1 MELLNLTLGQ
11 LLTVFG
17 AISAFSVALYLLDR
31 ARRRQVVPTLRFWI
45 VPGQPSPVTR
55 RRRIQQPVSLLLQL
69 IGMALLLLAIADI
82 HWGITSRSTRNH
94 VLVLDTSSW
103 MGAALPGHPGMTL
116 MDQARAAALG
126 WLRAVPADDRVLV
139 IRADG
144 LATPA
149 TGWETDHRAIAKA
162 ILESEPGVT
171 ALGINQAI
179 EFALHSQQQAAVERP
194 GEVVYSGPGR
204 IESRGI
210 ISNGTTSNGTSHSG
224 TTSAETATGDLPNI
238 PALRVLEV
246 ADPDDNCGLRSV
258 GARVSPTEAGIWNV
272 LVRARN
278 YSSKQKTVQI
288 TLNLGNAPAGARSL
302 QLAPG
307 EEKETVINIRTR
319 AAGVLETRLYPR
331 DSFSADN
338 YAALELPE
346 MHPLR
351 VIAYT
356 SDPGALRAALESD
369 PRISA
374 EFRSPSQYQP
384 PNGALVILHRF
395 RPAVAPQGNAIWI
408 DPPADQS
415 PVRVRQRV
423 SHPADLQWAADQ
435 PLTTGVRSRAV
446 QIEEASV
453 FERAPGL
460 IPVAEAD
467 GGPVMV
473 ARGREHSSGPMVVIG
488 FDPFS
493 GPMRYQLV
501 TPLLIGNALRWISP
515 ENFRDTSVTTQSAG
529 AVSAPLS
536 AATGSENIQV
546 VSESGARLPFNAH
559 AKSVDF
565 FAGEFSRVRVITGGA
580 ERVYSFSLPGM
591 WDAKWVPPA
600 NARHGIPQWTERI
613 RRAPRLWLF
622 LAVIGTALLVA
633 EWLIYGRGDSSRLR
647 IIPGAVG
654 KAA

>member
-1 MELLNLTLGQ
+1 MEFLNLTLGQ

-17 AISAFSVALYLLDR
+17 AISVFSVALYLLDR
-31 ARRRQVVPTLRFWI
+31 ARRKQIVPTLRFWI

-69 IGMALLLLAIADI
+69 LGMALLLLAIADI
-82 HWGITSRSTRNH
+82 QWASASSSARNH
-94 VLVLDTSSW
+94 VLILDTSAW
-103 MGAALPGHPGMTL
+103 MGASLPGHPGMTL

-149 TGWETDHRAIAKA
+149 TGWETDHRAIARA

-171 ALGINQAI
+171 ALGIGQAVQ
-179 EFALHSQQQAAVERP
+179 FALHSQQQAAGGRP

-204 IESRGI
+204 IESRG
-210 ISNGTTSNGTSHSG
+210 TT
-224 TTSAETATGDLPNI
+224 AGDVPKI

-246 ADPDDNCGLRSV
+246 PDPDDNCGLRSV
-258 GARVSPTEAGIWNV
+258 GARVSPAEAGIWNV

-278 YSSKQKTVQI
+278 YSSRQKTVQI
-288 TLNLGNAPAGARSL
+288 TLNLGSAPVGARPL
-302 QLAPG
+302 DLAPG
-307 EEKETVINIRTR
+307 EEKEAVINVRTR

-331 DSFSADN
+331 DSFAADN
-338 YAALELPE
+338 YAALELPG
-346 MHPLR
+346 MRPLR

-369 PRISA
+369 PRINA

-395 RPAVAPQGNAIWI
+395 RPATVPQGNVIWI
-408 DPPADQS
+408 DPPPDES
-415 PVRVRQRV
+415 PVHVRQRV
-423 SHPADLQWAADQ
+423 SHPAELQWAADQ
-435 PLTTGVRSRAV
+435 PLTAGVRSRAI

-453 FERAPGL
+453 FDRAPDL
-460 IPVAEAD
+460 ISVAEAE

-473 ARGREHSSGPMVVIG
+473 ARGGGNSSNRMVVIG
-488 FDPFS
+488 FDPFN
-493 GPMRYQLV
+493 GPTRYQLV

-515 ENFRDTSVTTQSAG
+515 ESFRDTSVTTQSAG

-536 AATGSENIQV
+536 AGANHEDIQV
-546 VSESGARLPFNAH
+546 LSESGVRLPFNAH
-559 AKSVDF
+559 AKAVDF
-565 FAGEFSRVRVITGGA
+565 FAGEFSRVRVISGSA

-591 WDAKWVPPA
+591 WDTKWAPPA

-622 LAVIGTALLVA
+622 LAAIGTALLAA
-633 EWLIYGRGDSSRLR
+633 EWLIYGREASSRLR
-647 IIPGAVG
+647 IVPGALE

>member
-11 LLTVFG
+11 LLMVFG

-31 ARRRQVVPTLRFWI
+31 ARRKQVVPTLRFWI

-69 IGMALLLLAIADI
+69 IGMALLLLAIADVR
-82 HWGITSRSTRNH
+82 WGITGSSTRNH
-94 VLVLDTSSW
+94 VLVLDTSAW
-103 MGAALPGHPGMTL
+103 MGAALPEHPGMTL

-171 ALGINQAI
+171 ALGINQAMQ
-179 EFALHSQQQAAVERP
+179 FALHSQQQAAVGRP

-204 IESRGI
+204 IESHGT
-210 ISNGTTSNGTSHSG
+210 ISG
-224 TTSAETATGDLPNI
+224 ETGTGDLPAI

-319 AAGVLETRLYPR
+319 AAGVLEARLYPR

-374 EFRSPSQYQP
+374 EFRAPSQYQP

-415 PVRVRQRV
+415 PVRVRQRI
-423 SHPADLQWAADQ
+423 SHPADLQWAAGQ

-453 FERAPGL
+453 FDRAPGL

-536 AATGSENIQV
+536 AGASGENIQV
-546 VSESGARLPFNAH
+546 LSESGERLPFNAH

-565 FAGEFSRVRVITGGA
+565 FAGEFSRVRVITGSA

-633 EWLIYGRGDSSRLR
+633 EWLIYGREDSSRLR
-647 IIPGAVG
+647 IIPGTVG

>member
-1 MELLNLTLGQ
+1 MEFLNLTLGQ
-11 LLTVFG
+11 FFTIFG

-31 ARRRQVVPTLRFWI
+31 ARRKQIVPTLRFWM
-45 VPGQPSPVTR
+45 VPGQPAPVTR

-69 IGMALLLLAIADI
+69 LGMALLLLAIADI
-82 HWGITSRSTRNH
+82 RWGAASSAARNH
-94 VLVLDTSSW
+94 VLILDTSAW
-103 MGAALPGHPGMTL
+103 MHASLPGHPGMTL
-116 MDQARAAALG
+116 MDQARADALG

-162 ILESEPGVT
+162 VLESEPGVT
-171 ALGINQAI
+171 ALGIGQALQ
-179 EFALHSQQQAAVERP
+179 FAAHSQQQAAGGRP
-194 GEVVYSGPGR
+194 GEIVYSGPGR
-204 IESRGI
+204 IESH
-210 ISNGTTSNGTSHSG
+210 GT
-224 TTSAETATGDLPNI
+224 AGDLPTI

-258 GARVSPTEAGIWNV
+258 GARVSATEPGVWNV

-278 YSSKQKTVQI
+278 YTSKPKTVQV
-288 TLNLGNAPAGARSL
+288 TLNLAHAPVGARTL
-302 QLAPG
+302 DLAPG
-307 EEKETVINIRTR
+307 EEKEAVVNVRTR
-319 AAGVLETRLYPR
+319 AAGLLEARLYPR
-331 DSFSADN
+331 DSFAADN

-369 PRISA
+369 PRINA
-374 EFRSPSQYQP
+374 EFRSPSQYEA

-395 RPAVAPQGNAIWI
+395 RPAAPPQGNVIWI

-423 SHPADLQWAADQ
+423 SHPTNLQWAADQ
-435 PLTTGVRSRAV
+435 PLTAGVGTRAV
-446 QIEEASV
+446 EIEEASV

-460 IPVAEAD
+460 IAVAEAD

-473 ARGREHSSGPMVVIG
+473 ARVREHSSGRMVVIG

-515 ENFRDTSVTTQSAG
+515 ESFRDTSVTTQSAG
-529 AVSAPLS
+529 AISAPLS
-536 AATGSENIQV
+536 AAANRDDIQV
-546 VSESGARLPFNAH
+546 LSDAGERLPFNAH
-559 AKSVDF
+559 AKSIDF
-565 FAGEFSRVRVITGGA
+565 FAGEFSRVRVISGSA
-580 ERVYSFSLPGM
+580 ERVYSFTLPGM
-591 WDAKWVPPA
+591 WDAKWAPPA
-600 NARHGIPQWTERI
+600 NARHGIPQWTDRI
-613 RRAPRLWLF
+613 RRAPGLWLF
-622 LAVIGTALLVA
+622 FAVAGTALLVA
-633 EWLIYGRGDSSRLR
+633 EWLIYGREASSRLR
-647 IIPGAVG
+647 VIPGVAG
-654 KAA
+654 RTA